1 MNMNDGSANE
11 ENFFS
16 PTVIVFYSNQVTI
29 QSITKQVGAS
39 IFFLQYCDNGHTA
52 KYKQN
57 VIKTFLNSFSFFQY
71 LRNPKTTSSILGIP
85 LLQQEK
91 VPRRYPHPKPM
102 VTNHKPENDPA
113 I

>member
-39 IFFLQYCDNGHTA
+39 IFFTIVIMDIP
-52 KYKQN
+52 QN
-57 VIKTFLNSFSFFQY
+57 
-71 LRNPKTTSSILGIP
+71 
-85 LLQQEK
+85 
-91 VPRRYPHPKPM
+91 
-102 VTNHKPENDPA
+102 TNKM
-113 I
+113 